1 MWNISTS
8 FNELFHV
15 EQKGETMNKLD
26 QFDVAVIGAGHAGIE
41 AAVASA
47 KRGCKTALFTISL
60 DQIGN
65 MPCNPAI
72 GGSAKGHLVRE
83 IDALGGVMGKAADA
97 CCIQMRML
105 NLSKG
110 ASVHSPRA
118 QEDRQAYHSLTKKIC
133 ENTANLQ
140 IIQTE
145 IADIQIENQAVTGV
159 INSFGGVYKCKAVV
173 ICAGTFLNGKVYI
186 GKRAQES
193 GPDASIPARYLS
205 DSLTRNGITLR
216 RFKTGTPC
224 RVHRRS
230 IDYSVL
236 TPQTGDPDPLPFSF
250 ENRRGTVRND
260 AVCYIANT
268 NEETHR
274 VIRENLSESP
284 LYSGMIHGIGPR
296 YCPSIEDKVVRFTE
310 RRQHQIFVEPTGI
323 NTDEMYLGGF
333 STSLP
338 EEVQRKML
346 QTVKGFER
354 IEIMR
359 SAYAIEYDCIN
370 PQCLLHTLAFRE
382 YKGLFAAGQF
392 NGTSGYEEAAAQGL
406 IAGIN
411 ASAYVLGDEP
421 LELPRSSSYIGT
433 LIDDLVTKGTDDP
446 YRMMTA
452 RSEYR
457 LSLRH
462 ATADARLTPI
472 GYQYGL
478 ISEER
483 WAKFNEKME
492 RIKSAT
498 EQIRHKTVQPN
509 KKVNGFLTD
518 SNTAELSQ
526 AVKMDA
532 LLRRPQVQ
540 LEGLL
545 QAVEMDLHLE
555 QEEADEVSL
564 QIKYEQYI
572 ERQNQQNEHR
582 AQLERIKLPIGTD
595 YRKIHGISSEAAE
608 KLNRHQP
615 EQMAQAAAISGVSPA
630 DISILI
636 TWLKAGGAKDD

>member
-1 MWNISTS
+1 MNI
-8 FNELFHV
+8 
-15 EQKGETMNKLD
+15 LD
-26 QFDVAVIGAGHAGIE
+26 EFDVAVIGAGHAGIE

-118 QEDRQAYHSLTKKIC
+118 QEDRRAYHALTKKIC
-133 ENTANLQ
+133 ENTKNLH
-140 IIQTE
+140 IIQAE
-145 IADIQIENQAVTGV
+145 IADVLMDGNTVTGV
-159 INSFGGVYKCKAVV
+159 TDSFGGVYLCRAVV
-173 ICAGTFLNGKVYI
+173 ICAGTFLNGRVYI
-186 GKRAQES
+186 GKKSQES
-193 GPDASIPARYLS
+193 GPDASIPSRYLS
-205 DSLTRNGITLR
+205 GALAQHGVALR

-236 TPQTGDPDPLPFSF
+236 TPQTGDENPLPFSF
-250 ENRRGTVRND
+250 ENVRGTLRND

-284 LYSGMIHGIGPR
+284 LYSGLIHGIGPR

-310 RRQHQIFVEPTGI
+310 RKQHQIFVEPTGI
-323 NTDEMYLGGF
+323 DTEEMYLGGF

-338 EEVQRKML
+338 EEVQRMML
-346 QTVKGFER
+346 RTVRGFEQ

-370 PQCLLHTLAFRE
+370 PRCLLHTLAFRDFH
-382 YKGLFAAGQF
+382 GLFAAGQF

-411 ASAYVLGDEP
+411 ASAFVLGDEP

-472 GYQYGL
+472 GYRYGL
-478 ISEER
+478 ISAER
-483 WAKFNEKME
+483 WTAFQEKMR
-492 RIKSAT
+492 RISEAA
-498 EQIRHKTVQPN
+498 EQIRHKTVYP
-509 KKVNGFLTD
+509 
-518 SNTAELSQ
+518 TAEINRFLERSDTAMLTQ

-540 LEGLL
+540 LRPLADAAEL
-545 QAVEMDLHLE
+545 ELHLTLD
-555 QEEADEVSL
+555 EADEVSL

-582 AQLERIKLPIGTD
+582 SQLERIRLPIGTD
-595 YRKIHGISSEAAE
+595 YRTIHGISSEAAE

-615 EQMAQAAAISGVSPA
+615 EHMAQAAAISGISPA
-630 DISILI
+630 DISILM
-636 TWLKAGGAKDD
+636 TWLKAGGAKHGV